1 MKVTCA
7 QNLTDHPSFQYYTC
21 FSFFYLRKE
30 KKNHK
35 CVKRFNRFQQTDQS
49 LASMKVSFLG
59 KKILQKSRENFKNFI
74 VKSWLRTQVFAPRSV
89 SIISYAGN
97 FAL

>member
-7 QNLTDHPSFQYYTC
+7 QNLTDHPSSHYSVC

-35 CVKRFNRFQQTDQS
+35 CVKRFNRFQQADQS
-49 LASMKVSFLG
+49 LASMKMSFPG
-59 KKILQKSRENFKNFI
+59 RKILKKSGENFKNFF
-74 VKSWLRTQVFAPRSV
+74 VESWVRAQVFVQSSGSV
-89 SIISYAGN
+89 ISYAEN